1 MKKIVFLIYTLLLIR
16 SVSFSQVTGIVSPAK
31 GQKFVV
37 ENSIS
42 TVSTTEM
49 AGQPMES
56 KANIS
61 STYQIEVKDIIADK
75 FNLVNTVTHLK
86 LSANAMGQD
95 INFDSDKKEDMEGD
109 IGKNFKDFIN
119 KPKEIVMDRSGNII
133 VPNKADTGK
142 ENNSSNPA
150 DMIIGG
156 LAGDP
161 EQQGFGA
168 KMAFETIP
176 KNAKAGTTWR
186 DSSSSNGIT
195 KVTNYTLKT
204 LNGNEAAISLSGT
217 IDSEIKTEM
226 QGMEIQTKTKGTFT
240 GEETVDTKTGVVK
253 QNTTTTDA
261 KGTLIAMGQEIP
273 TTSKITSQ
281 TTVRSL

>member
-16 SVSFSQVTGIVSPAK
+16 SVSFSQATGIVSPAK
-31 GQKFVV
+31 GQKLVV

-176 KNAKAGTTWR
+176 KNAKAGTTWK
-186 DSSSSNGIT
+186 DSSFSNGIT

>member
-176 KNAKAGTTWR
+176 KNAKAGTTWK
-186 DSSSSNGIT
+186 DSSFSNGIT

>member
-119 KPKEIVMDRSGNII
+119 KPKEIDMDRSGNII

-176 KNAKAGTTWR
+176 KNAKAGTTWK
-186 DSSSSNGIT
+186 DSSFSNGIT